1 LLEEAF
7 LCNPQ
12 ESDLGIANQ
21 SCRMAS
27 VLRRPGRVSGKGSS
41 GAPVL
46 DRTTFCVLW
55 GGKTCR
61 LGNTLSFKLLE
72 RLAHRPNQ
80 LVHCEVLLQDVWEG
94 CRSREAVRSV
104 VKMLRQKLNAAKM
117 EGLAG
122 AIDGST
128 AHHYGLML
136 GRRY

>member
-27 VLRRPGRVSGKGSS
+27 VMRRPGRASGKGSS

-46 DRTTFCVLW
+46 DRTMFCVLW

-72 RLAHRPNQ
+72 RLAQPREDIITFAHVDP
-80 LVHCEVLLQDVWEG
+80 VFPWAIWIWTH
-94 CRSREAVRSV
+94 EAVYARAFRLV
-104 VKMLRQKLNAAKM
+104 PLR
-117 EGLAG
+117 EIG
-122 AIDGST
+122 
-128 AHHYGLML
+128 
-136 GRRY
+136 